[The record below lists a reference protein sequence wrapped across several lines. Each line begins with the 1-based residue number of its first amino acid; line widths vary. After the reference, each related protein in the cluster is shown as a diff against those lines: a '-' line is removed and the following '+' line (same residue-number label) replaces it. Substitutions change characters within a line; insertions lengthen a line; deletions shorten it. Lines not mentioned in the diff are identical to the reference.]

1 MVKVPMNIDPSG
13 RMMSMRGSMV
23 HGDSKNYVEEIQ
35 IQVQNNDKGG
45 SISIWTMQQF
55 DDRLDMM
62 RDALAKSEIKDADET
77 KSNERLTV
85 V

>member
-1 MVKVPMNIDPSG
+1 
-13 RMMSMRGSMV
+13 
-23 HGDSKNYVEEIQ
+23 
-35 IQVQNNDKGG
+35 
-45 SISIWTMQQF
+45 MQQF